1 MAKQEKQRLARRL
14 PWHAVLFATTAL
26 SGAFASAPAFAQDE
40 ESAVGDIVVTA
51 TKREENLQDVPISVQ
66 ALGEER
72 LEELG
77 ITSFEDYA
85 QHLPTLSYS
94 PSYGPGYNR
103 PFMRGVA
110 SGENGNHSGSMPSV
124 GTYLDEQPI
133 TTIVGN
139 LDMHL
144 YDVSRV
150 EVLAGPQ
157 GTLYGASSQ
166 AGTVRIITNRPDP
179 SAYSAAY
186 DLEFNSTRFGGF
198 GQVGEGYVN
207 LPLGDR
213 AAVRIVGWAEHDDG
227 YIDNRLGE
235 RFYETCD
242 FDAGCLGTGPTD
254 ENSDVAEENYNSVDT
269 WGGRIALGIDLNEN
283 WTITPQIMGQRQS
296 SNGLFAQQSDVG
308 ELAVT
313 HFFPE
318 WNKDTWIQGALT
330 IEGQINDFDVVFSA
344 SRLSRD
350 VDSNQDYSD
359 YGYFYDVLAGYGC
372 YYVDNAGV
380 GSICDV
386 ATAGARPGNPIN
398 PGQQV
403 EGRDHYDRDTYEFRV
418 ASPAANRL
426 RAIAGVFYQLSEHE
440 IHQRYYFSED
450 YRDDYEVT
458 GWPDTIWLTEQTR
471 TDEETALFGEVS
483 FDFTD
488 RLTGTVG
495 VRSYRTENSLIGFF
509 GFGITHP
516 FGGGSGE
523 SQCFGGPFRGA
534 PCTNLDA
541 STEEE
546 GQLYRANLEWNLDD
560 DRMIYATYSEGFR
573 PGGINRRGTFG
584 PYQADFLDNFEV
596 GWKTDWADGR
606 LRWNGAIFHQVW
618 EDFQYA
624 FISAGSSG
632 LTQIQNA
639 GDAEIDGVETE
650 ITWAPID
657 GLMINAAATWL
668 STELTS
674 AEITGTEVG
683 SELPV
688 SPDLKFDFTARYEF
702 TLGNW
707 EAFLQGGATY
717 VGERETSIL
726 TLGPDS
732 DAELLGTLPEYWI
745 ADISAGIEK
754 NGLSFTLFIDNLF
767 DERAITGRYTECA
780 VAVCA
785 AAPLGDS
792 LEGSVY
798 DVVAR
803 PMTGG
808 IRIGQR
814 F

>member
-1 MAKQEKQRLARRL
+1 MAKQSKQRRAGSL

-26 SGAFASAPAFAQDE
+26 SSAFASPAFAQDE
-40 ESAVGDIVVTA
+40 ESAVGDIVITA
-51 TKREENLQDVPISVQ
+51 TKREENLQDVPVSVQ

-77 ITSFEDYA
+77 ITDFADYA

-94 PSYGPGYNR
+94 PTYGPGYNR
-103 PFMRGVA
+103 PFMRGVS

-166 AGTVRIITNRPDP
+166 SGTVRIITNRPDP
-179 SAYSAAY
+179 DAFSAAW
-186 DLEFNSTRFGGF
+186 DLEFSATRYGGF

-207 LPLGDR
+207 IPINDR
-213 AAVRIVGWAEHDDG
+213 VAVRIVGWAEHDDG
-227 YIDNRLGE
+227 YIDNRLGS

-242 FDAGCLGTGPTD
+242 FDVGCLGTGPID
-254 ENSDVAEENYNSVDT
+254 ENSDVAEEDYNSVDT
-269 WGGRIALGIDLNEN
+269 WGGRIALGIDLNDS
-283 WTITPQIMGQRQS
+283 WTVTPQIMGQSQR

-318 WNKDTWIQGALT
+318 WNEDNWIQGALT
-330 IEGQINDFDVVFSA
+330 IEGQINNFDVVFAA

-350 VDSNQDYSD
+350 VDSNQDYAD

-372 YYVDNAGV
+372 YYVDNAGA
-380 GSICDV
+380 GSVCDV
-386 ATAGARPGNPIN
+386 ATGGLRLGNPIN

-403 EGRDHYDRDTYEFRV
+403 EGRDHYDRETYEFRV
-418 ASPAANRL
+418 TSPANSRI
-426 RAIAGVFYQLSEHE
+426 RAIAGLFYQLSEHE
-440 IHQRYYFSED
+440 IHQRYYFSEEF
-450 YRDDYEVT
+450 RDAYEVT

-471 TDEETALFGEVS
+471 TDEERALFGEVS

-495 VRSYRTENSLIGFF
+495 IRAYETENSLVGFF
-509 GFGITHP
+509 GFGAG
-516 FGGGSGE
+516 FSGSTGE
-523 SQCFGGPFRGA
+523 AACFGGPFRGA

-541 STEEE
+541 ATSEDGT
-546 GQLYRANLEWNLDD
+546 LYRANVEWNLDD
-560 DRMIYATYSEGFR
+560 DRMLYATYSEGFR

-584 PYQADFLDNFEV
+584 PYDADFLDNFEI

-624 FISAGSSG
+624 FISVGSSG

-639 GDAEIDGVETE
+639 GDAEIDGLETDL
-650 ITWAPID
+650 TWVPID
-657 GLMINAAATWL
+657 GLTINAAATWL
-668 STELTS
+668 QTELTS

-683 SELPV
+683 SPLPV
-688 SPDLKFDFTARYEF
+688 APDLKFDMTARYEF
-702 TLGNW
+702 ALGNW
-707 EAFLQGGATY
+707 EAFLQGGASY

-726 TLGPDS
+726 TLGPDN
-732 DAELLGTLPEYWI
+732 DADLLGTLAEYWI
-745 ADISAGIEK
+745 ADVSAGIEQ
-754 NGLSFTLFIDNLF
+754 NGLSITLFIDNLF

-780 VAVCA
+780 VGTCG
-785 AAPLGDS
+785 APPTGDA
-792 LEGSVY
+792 LEGVFY

-808 IRIGQR
+808 IRIGRR